1 MLFLGAWK
9 KMPSYS
15 PESAAREDERKPD
28 QENDESAAE
37 REYEHRVVIR
47 YIQSLLAGSPVN

>member
-1 MLFLGAWK
+1 MLILGGWK
-9 KMPSYS
+9 KMPSYT

-37 REYEHRVVIR
+37 GEYEHKVVIR
-47 YIQSLLAGSPVN
+47 YIQPLLAGSQ